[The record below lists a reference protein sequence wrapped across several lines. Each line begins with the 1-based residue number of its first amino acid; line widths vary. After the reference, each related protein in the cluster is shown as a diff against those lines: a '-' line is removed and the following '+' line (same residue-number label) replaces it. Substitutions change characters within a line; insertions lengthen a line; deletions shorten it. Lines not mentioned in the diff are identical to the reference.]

1 MDSLNETARD
11 LSRNRNRPIDK
22 RKPFK
27 RTPS

>member
-1 MDSLNETARD
+1 MDSLNETARR
-11 LSRNRNRPIDK
+11 LSRNRNRHTDK